1 MSSVYCIPFGKSKAI
16 TGKHPQQ
23 DHKIIQRM
31 ELQKIDFFFKKSYLD
46 ATNTAQKMKFSIKD
60 FFSKCD
66 RIPSFLQIW
75 SRLLKKFLMKTSF
88 FVQCKWYEKLFH
100 ILIRRSGGLRV
111 YSSLQDSKWLP
122 TLKYSKISESSY
134 INACII
140 YIFRIQWHLKNVSA
154 IFFAFTSFLRWQ
166 KPKLTDTRPFSVF
179 SLHICVNNEH
189 KIVERLLYALL
200 VSNCT
205 PNIFYFVYLSRLS
218 SKFHS
223 F

>member
-1 MSSVYCIPFGKSKAI
+1 MYSFWEIKSNNGETSPTRSQNNSKNGI
-16 TGKHPQQ
+16 SK
-23 DHKIIQRM
+23 DW
-31 ELQKIDFFFKKSYLD
+31 FFFKKSYLD

-111 YSSLQDSKWLP
+111 YSSLQDSRWLP

-134 INACII
+134 IIACII
-140 YIFRIQWHLKNVSA
+140 YIFRIHWHLKNVSA
-154 IFFAFTSFLRWQ
+154 IFFAFTSFFEMT
-166 KPKLTDTRPFSVF
+166 KT
-179 SLHICVNNEH
+179 
-189 KIVERLLYALL
+189 KIDRHQTFFRFRFIHL
-200 VSNCT
+200 C
-205 PNIFYFVYLSRLS
+205 
-218 SKFHS
+218 K
-223 F
+223 